1 MVVKRWWWCL
11 LVHVCF
17 HFVRFTLSTTIL
29 SDRLEMKAV
38 MVSRYMNLFC
48 ISNWIIKPHFC
59 HWSLLTCSLL
69 VTRNK
74 YDFLHWL
81 NLKPQSLLAILLSY
95 LSLFVFFFSFLCHV
109 TFSSVIHHCW
119 FDVSMGIQPITKKP
133 VPTHFPKVL
142 FLNSGGRNLN
152 LSLFLRSMLF
162 LGVAV
167 TTVNASVLKRLPSSM
182 CRKDRWSQIW
192 FSGSEPRVVGFSWR
206 SFTVWNLNRNLITWI
221 YLDSGSYSGDMIFV
235 GILLE
240 CWKACS
246 VWRC

>member
-1 MVVKRWWWCL
+1 M
-11 LVHVCF
+11 
-17 HFVRFTLSTTIL
+17 
-29 SDRLEMKAV
+29 
-38 MVSRYMNLFC
+38 LF
-48 ISNWIIKPHFC
+48 
-59 HWSLLTCSLL
+59 
-69 VTRNK
+69 
-74 YDFLHWL
+74 
-81 NLKPQSLLAILLSY
+81 

-240 CWKACS
+240 CWEAFS
-246 VWRC
+246 VWHCWLGVRKSVRPVKIEWQGVGVVVCLERGADCLHMVQLMPTHPRPHHLLPHLNPDWFYLSGTGLPRFSWKGGH